1 MIFFSPLSALSGTS
15 DWLPK
20 MLLEATDRTHR
31 MEIIYPQL
39 LSCSQRF
46 LPLAS
51 RGSARVIKSES
62 INGTSQSTINNPV
75 SSGRRPFRNL
85 LRRRYR
91 RKEAQSNIQNER
103 DRISWEG
110 NLRCRIK
117 NFRHP
122 TRLHYATFPSSILA
136 EHISTCKYNYFVF
149 ALCVAEALKKNIEFA
164 IDRYFPLFIVEWNT
178 DSVMRNWVCFSRL

>member
-1 MIFFSPLSALSGTS
+1 
-15 DWLPK
+15 
-20 MLLEATDRTHR
+20 MLLEAAVRTR
-31 MEIIYPQL
+31 RTEIVYPQL
-39 LSCSQRF
+39 LSCSLRF

-51 RGSARVIKSES
+51 RSRSSARVIKSES
-62 INGTSQSTINNPV
+62 INGTSQSTINNLV

-103 DRISWEG
+103 DRISREG

-122 TRLHYATFPSSILA
+122 TRSHYATFPSSMILT

-149 ALCVAEALKKNIEFA
+149 ALCVATLKKISN
-164 IDRYFPLFIVEWNT
+164 
-178 DSVMRNWVCFSRL
+178 CC